1 MATHGPVET
10 GPPFVGRE
18 RQVAELGERVA
29 GARAGRG
36 GLVLVS
42 GPAGI
47 GKTRLVERVCGPA
60 SDQVPMRWGRAV
72 DEPGA
77 PPLWPWRAALAAL
90 PDVPAEPLA
99 DAESARFRFVADTTD
114 ALLRA
119 AEPAGLVVVLE
130 DLHWAD
136 ETSLRLLRRIAG
148 EVAGAGLV
156 VVATYRDGGSA
167 GLMAEA
173 LPDLLRWST
182 THPLPLPPLVEHD
195 VRAYLGQ
202 TLHRAADPEH
212 VRGVLHRSGG
222 NPLYLRA
229 VTDLVRGGASPDP
242 ADADASSQLRTLVRG
257 VVAGLPEAAAELLAA
272 AAVLGEQ
279 LDVAVLA
286 AVCERPEPAV
296 QRDLDEAVRAG
307 VLAEVPDVGAGRLRF
322 VHAVVREGV
331 YADLDRSQREAL
343 HRHAALVL
351 QEQSGHDPGRAGLVA
366 GHWLRCA
373 RDPAELRTAAAWAVR
388 AADAATRAYA
398 DAEAARYLAMALGEL
413 ERAGAGDGE
422 RAELL
427 LRLADAHF
435 RDGRVREASECA
447 EQVVDLALA
456 GDRPDLLAPAAL
468 VVHDVAAP
476 DVLPQVLRRC
486 ARVLELDTDLDD
498 LTRSR
503 LLSLR
508 TSAAADA
515 GRPQDGAQWSREALE
530 LAERS
535 GDDIALVEAARARDK
550 VVDSAFSPDE
560 RLRLGQVAVETGT
573 RSGQPM
579 TVLWGHKWRI
589 DAALNLGRMAAAD
602 AEIAELGLLAR
613 SSRLPLVRWHELRV
627 RASVTALRGEFEEA
641 LELNAQAGRLGAS
654 ELSQDLSAAGMSDAF
669 LLVHS
674 VATGQPVVSEESL
687 ATLRAA
693 PQELTVVRVSVALML
708 LQLGRTDE
716 ARAAY
721 DGLGLTIEDVGP
733 ELRHGVPLSQVALV
747 SAFGDVAAAAA
758 LEPLVAQYEWEVGD
772 AGIYC
777 FGSARWF
784 AGRLSVV
791 LEHWDDAV
799 EHFQSAL
806 ATDTRTGAR
815 PAVAR
820 DRVGLAEALLGRSRT
835 PRAQPDDVPRALAA
849 ATAGAREARALDLPG
864 PLAEAVALQE
874 RARAVARDR
883 DPLSGREREVA
894 ELASQG
900 LSNKEI
906 ARRLVLSERTV
917 ESHMRSILGKLGL
930 SNRVQLVSARPRG

>member
-1 MATHGPVET
+1 M
-10 GPPFVGRE
+10 
-18 RQVAELGERVA
+18 
-29 GARAGRG
+29 
-36 GLVLVS
+36 
-42 GPAGI
+42 
-47 GKTRLVERVCGPA
+47 
-60 SDQVPMRWGRAV
+60 SD
-72 DEPGA
+72 
-77 PPLWPWRAALAAL
+77 
-90 PDVPAEPLA
+90 
-99 DAESARFRFVADTTD
+99 
-114 ALLRA
+114 
-119 AEPAGLVVVLE
+119 
-130 DLHWAD
+130 
-136 ETSLRLLRRIAG
+136 
-148 EVAGAGLV
+148 
-156 VVATYRDGGSA
+156 
-167 GLMAEA
+167 A

-182 THPLPLPPLVEHD
+182 THPVPLPPLVEHD
-195 VRAYLGQ
+195 VRAYLGLA
-202 TLHRAADPEH
+202 LHRPTRSRCAPCCTARGQPAVPARGHRPGPHAQPAGGGGRGRGQPAAHP
-212 VRGVLHRSGG
+212 GAG
-222 NPLYLRA
+222 A
-229 VTDLVRGGASPDP
+229 VT
-242 ADADASSQLRTLVRG
+242 
-257 VVAGLPEAAAELLAA
+257 GLPEPVGELLAA

-279 LDVAVLA
+279 VDVGVLA
-286 AVCERPEPAV
+286 AVCGRPEPTV
-296 QRDLDEAVRAG
+296 QHELDDAVRAG
-307 VLAEVPDVGAGRLRF
+307 VLAEVPDGGAGRLRF

-331 YADLDRSQREAL
+331 YADLDPSQRESL
-343 HRHAALVL
+343 HRRAALAL

-373 RDPAELRTAAAWAVR
+373 REPAELRTAADWAVR
-388 AADAATRAYA
+388 AADGATRAFA

-427 LRLADAHF
+427 LRVGGRALPERPGA
-435 RDGRVREASECA
+435 RGQRVRRAGRRA
-447 EQVVDLALA
+447 ALA

-486 ARVLELDTDLDD
+486 ARVLELDADLDAA
-498 LTRSR
+498 TRSR

-515 GRPQDGAQWSREALE
+515 GRPQDGREWSREALE

-550 VVDSAFSPDE
+550 VVDAAFSPDE
-560 RLRLGQVAVETGT
+560 RLRLGQVAVETG
-573 RSGQPM
+573 RRRGQPM
-579 TVLWGHKWRI
+579 TALWGHKWRI
-589 DAALNLGRMAAAD
+589 DAALNLGQMATAD

-627 RASVTALRGEFEEA
+627 RASVAALRGEFAEA

-758 LEPLVAQYEWEVGD
+758 LEPLVAQYQWEVGD

-784 AGRLSVV
+784 AGRLALV

-799 EHFQSAL
+799 AHFEAAL
-806 ATDTRTGAR
+806 GTDGRTGAR

-820 DRVGLAEALLGRSRT
+820 DRVGLAAALLGRSQTRGRGRT
-835 PRAQPDDVPRALAA
+835 TSRGRRPRPR
-849 ATAGAREARALDLPG
+849 
-864 PLAEAVALQE
+864 PLRGR
-874 RARAVARDR
+874 RARWTCPARS
-883 DPLSGREREVA
+883 P
-894 ELASQG
+894 
-900 LSNKEI
+900 
-906 ARRLVLSERTV
+906 RRSRC
-917 ESHMRSILGKLGL
+917 RSRRGP
-930 SNRVQLVSARPRG
+930 PRGTGTR